1 MFSSLAL
8 SQELVESLFQRFNYE
23 DNDSVDIYDF
33 LISLAVLAR
42 MQNDRK
48 LDLIFKL
55 MDVDEDNCLSVQ
67 DVFKMIFTIEKNF
80 VKEINY

>member
-42 MQNDRK
+42 MQNDNK

>member
-1 MFSSLAL
+1 VFSWLAL

>member
-1 MFSSLAL
+1 VFSSLAL

>member
-1 MFSSLAL
+1 
-8 SQELVESLFQRFNYE
+8 
-23 DNDSVDIYDF
+23 
-33 LISLAVLAR
+33 
-42 MQNDRK
+42 MQNDNK

>member
-1 MFSSLAL
+1 VFSSLAL

-42 MQNDRK
+42 MQNDNK